1 MEVTYYIKQPS
12 EKLYLSSKGKW
23 EEYWYKEDFNS
34 EEEALLF
41 AYQHLKSSQDFVI
54 VKIYTKK

>member
-41 AYQHLKSSQDFVI
+41 ANKHLKSDEDFVI
-54 VKIYTKK
+54 VKIYTKN